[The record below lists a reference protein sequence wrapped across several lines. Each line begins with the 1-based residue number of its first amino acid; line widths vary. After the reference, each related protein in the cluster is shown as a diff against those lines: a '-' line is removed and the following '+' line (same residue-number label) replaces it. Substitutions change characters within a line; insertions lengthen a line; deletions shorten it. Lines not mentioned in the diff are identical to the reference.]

1 MLIIES
7 VRDFIK
13 KCPKIKTFDD
23 AVAININYLNEKPD
37 TYSIEEVPVNPIVK
51 RYVGGSTLR
60 QKVFMFCSRNS
71 YGEDVFNNIN
81 NSRFYEE
88 FAEWIEE
95 MNNNDELPI
104 LDCNKES
111 QKIEVITNG
120 YAFATEVDKARYQIE
135 FRLTY
140 LQED

>member
-7 VRDFIK
+7 VRNFIK

-23 AVAININYLNEKPD
+23 AVSVNINYLNEKPD

-60 QKVFMFCSRNS
+60 QKVFMFCSRNN
-71 YGEDVFNNIN
+71 YGEDIFNNIN
-81 NSRFYEE
+81 NSGFYEE

-95 MNNNDELPI
+95 MNKKGELPI
-104 LDCNKES
+104 LDDNKEA

-120 YAFATEVDKARYQIE
+120 YAFNTEVDKARYQIE

>member
-7 VRDFIK
+7 VRNFIK
-13 KCPKIKTFDD
+13 KCPQIKTFDD
-23 AVAININYLNEKPD
+23 AISININYLNEKLD

-60 QKVFMFCSRNS
+60 QKVFIFCSRNS
-71 YGEDVFNNIN
+71 YSEDVFNNIN
-81 NSRFYEE
+81 NSGFYEE

-95 MNNNDELPI
+95 MNNKGELPE
-104 LDCNKES
+104 LEGNKEA
-111 QKIEVITNG
+111 QKIEIITNG

-140 LQED
+140 SQED

>member
-7 VRDFIK
+7 VRNFIK

-23 AVAININYLNEKPD
+23 AVAVNINYLNEKPD

-51 RYVGGSTLR
+51 RYVGGGTLR
-60 QKVFMFCSRNS
+60 QKVFVFCSRNS

-81 NSRFYEE
+81 NSGFYEE

-95 MNNNDELPI
+95 MNTRGELPK
-104 LDCNKES
+104 LDVNKEA
-111 QKIEVITNG
+111 QKIEIITNG
-120 YAFATEVDKARYQIE
+120 YAMETDMNLSRYQIE

>member
-7 VRDFIK
+7 VRNFIK

-23 AVAININYLNEKPD
+23 AVSVNINYLNEKLD

-51 RYVGGSTLR
+51 RYIGGSTLR
-60 QKVFMFCSRNS
+60 QKVFVFCSRNS
-71 YGEDVFNNIN
+71 YGEDVFTNIN
-81 NSRFYEE
+81 NSGFYEE
-88 FAEWIEE
+88 FAEWIEK
-95 MNNNDELPI
+95 MNNNGELPV
-104 LDCNKES
+104 LGDNKES

-120 YAFATEVDKARYQIE
+120 YAFATEVDKVRYQIE